1 MNAEEILQYLL
12 VVSNVDMNVNG
23 GHNRNGVAKTLVDKM
38 DVVAKWIEMSKDQG
52 SVTIN
57 FS

>member
-1 MNAEEILQYLL
+1 MRIMNAEEILQYLL
-12 VVSNVDMNVNG
+12 VVSNVD
-23 GHNRNGVAKTLVDKM
+23 HYRNGVAKTLVDKM